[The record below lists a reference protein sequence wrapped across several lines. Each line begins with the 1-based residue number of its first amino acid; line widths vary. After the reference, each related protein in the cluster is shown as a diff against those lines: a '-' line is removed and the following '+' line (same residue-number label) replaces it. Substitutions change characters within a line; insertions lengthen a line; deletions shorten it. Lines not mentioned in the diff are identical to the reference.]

1 MKRRVAIV
9 GAGQSGMQLAL
20 GLQRAGHEVT
30 VFSNRS
36 AREILEGPVMSSQC
50 MFETALQ
57 TERELGLDGWADECP
72 AIEGIGIAV
81 RNPEGGKA
89 IEWRA
94 RLDGPAQSV
103 DQRLKIPA
111 WMAEFEK
118 RGGQLVLKD
127 VDLDDLETC
136 AQTHDLVVV
145 ASGKGEISKLF
156 ERDEARSPCDQPQR
170 ALALTYVKGM
180 KPAEP
185 YARVCFNLI
194 PGVGEYFVFPAL
206 TTSGPC
212 EIMVFEGVP
221 GGPMDCWADVKTPQE
236 HLARSKWILETF
248 LPWEAERC
256 TRIEL
261 TDDNGILTGRFTPTV
276 RKPIAT
282 LPSGRKVLGLADA
295 VVLNDPITGQG
306 ANNAAKCADI
316 YLKRIL
322 EHGDAPFDA
331 AWMQET
337 FDRYWEGYA
346 RWATDWTNSLLAP
359 PKPHLLKLLQSA
371 THMPA
376 VASTIVNG
384 FDDPRA
390 FAPWW
395 FDAEEADH
403 FLEARARE
411 AVVDR
416 FDRRDFR
423 KALGQFSTGVTV
435 ITTRAIDGRRVGMTA
450 NSFSS
455 VSLDPPLVLWSLA
468 RQAPSVADFTGASH
482 FAINVLAA
490 NQHHLSRQFS
500 TPQADKFGG
509 VDCCEGTAG
518 VPLLD
523 GVIARFTCR
532 NVKQYD
538 GGDHLIFIGEVE
550 RYDRFDGEPL
560 VFHSGYYQVTTRH
573 PECMQQ

>member
-1 MKRRVAIV
+1 
-9 GAGQSGMQLAL
+9 
-20 GLQRAGHEVT
+20 
-30 VFSNRS
+30 
-36 AREILEGPVMSSQC
+36 
-50 MFETALQ
+50 
-57 TERELGLDGWADECP
+57 
-72 AIEGIGIAV
+72 
-81 RNPEGGKA
+81 
-89 IEWRA
+89 
-94 RLDGPAQSV
+94 
-103 DQRLKIPA
+103 
-111 WMAEFEK
+111 
-118 RGGQLVLKD
+118 
-127 VDLDDLETC
+127 
-136 AQTHDLVVV
+136 
-145 ASGKGEISKLF
+145 
-156 ERDEARSPCDQPQR
+156 
-170 ALALTYVKGM
+170 
-180 KPAEP
+180 
-185 YARVCFNLI
+185 VCFNLI

-206 TTSGPC
+206 TTTGPC

-221 GGPMDCWADVKTPQE
+221 GGPMDCWSDVKTPQE
-236 HLARSKWILETF
+236 HLARSQWILETF

-256 TRIEL
+256 ADIEL
-261 TDDNGILTGRFTPTV
+261 TDDNGILAGRFAPTV
-276 RKPIAT
+276 RKPVAT

-322 EHGDAPFDA
+322 ENGDAPFDA
-331 AWMQET
+331 AWMQQT

-346 RWATDWTNSLLAP
+346 RWATDWTHSLLAA
-359 PKPHLLKLLQSA
+359 PKPHLQKLLQSA

-395 FDAEEADH
+395 FDAVEADR
-403 FLEARARE
+403 FLETRARE
-411 AVVDR
+411 AAVDR

-468 RQAPSVADFTGASH
+468 RQAPSVGDFTGASH

-490 NQHHLSRQFS
+490 HQHHLSRQFS

-518 VPLLD
+518 VPLLN
-523 GVIARFTCR
+523 GVIARFVCR

-573 PECMQQ
+573 PECVQ

>member
-1 MKRRVAIV
+1 MTRRVAIV

-20 GLQRAGHEVT
+20 GLLAKGYAVT
-30 VFSNRS
+30 VYANRT
-36 AREILEGPVMSSQC
+36 AQEIFEGPVMSSQC

-57 TERELGLDGWADECP
+57 TERELGLDSWADSCP
-72 AIEGIGIAV
+72 VVEGIGMSV
-81 RNPEGGKA
+81 RSPEGSRTIAWEAK
-89 IEWRA
+89 
-94 RLDGPAQSV
+94 LDGPAQSV
-103 DQRLKIPA
+103 DQRLKIAA
-111 WMAEFEK
+111 WMQLFEA
-118 RGGQLVLKD
+118 RGGRLVHQD
-127 VDLDDLETC
+127 ADLDTLEEGTR
-136 AQTHDLVVV
+136 THDLVVV
-145 ASGKGEISKLF
+145 ASGKGEISALF
-156 ERDEARSPCDQPQR
+156 PRDAARSPFDQPQR

-180 KPAEP
+180 RPRESFSA
-185 YARVCFNLI
+185 VSFNLI

-206 TTSGPC
+206 TTTGPC

-221 GGPMDCWADVKTPQE
+221 GGPMDCWDDVKTPQE
-236 HLARSKWILETF
+236 HLARSKQILATF

-256 TRIEL
+256 THIDL
-261 TDDNGILTGRFTPTV
+261 TDDHGVLRGRVTPVV
-276 RKPIAT
+276 RHPVAT
-282 LPSGRKVLGLADA
+282 LPSGRQVLGLADA

-306 ANNAAKCADI
+306 SNNAAKAADI

-331 AWMQET
+331 AWMQQT

-346 RWATDWTNSLLAP
+346 RWATDWTHSLLAP
-359 PKPHLLKLLQSA
+359 PAPHLQKLLQSA

-376 VASTIVNG
+376 VASAVVNG
-384 FDDPRA
+384 FDDPRN

-395 FDAEEADH
+395 FDAAEADR
-403 FLEARARE
+403 FLETKARE

-435 ITTRAIDGRRVGMTA
+435 ITTRALDGRRVGMTA

-490 NQHHLSRQFS
+490 PQHHLSRQFS

-518 VPLLD
+518 VPLLN
-523 GVIARFTCR
+523 GVLARFVCR
-532 NVKQYD
+532 NVRQYD

-550 RYDRFDGEPL
+550 GYERFDGEPL

-573 PECMQQ
+573 PECVQ